1 MGWTPTPEQRAALI
15 RARELAHEMRGDGAT
30 WKAVTDRLT
39 ADGYPTMHGTAWT
52 YQMVQR
58 LARNPPPR
66 TRDGVQHPSLAEQG
80 PARRGEAAEVR
91 PLRREG
97 DRQAG
102 A

>member
-58 LARNPPPR
+58 LAR
-66 TRDGVQHPSLAEQG
+66 TRRRPN
-80 PARRGEAAEVR
+80 ARRRTAPVTGGTGTGAA
-91 PLRREG
+91 RRSC
-97 DRQAG
+97 
-102 A
+102 